1 MSRIVWTAGACVA
14 TAALAYWLGAR
25 GASAPA
31 SPAVAPAS
39 AATARVA
46 SPPARLDVAPS
57 GSGLTVDDVRAV
69 VREELAARDDAAA
82 PAAPEATEAEREA
95 AVTTAHTAIADGI
108 SDGVWDERDRVTL
121 GTQVAR
127 LGPDDAARAIAPL
140 FAAINAQQ
148 LELRGPPL

>member
-1 MSRIVWTAGACVA
+1 MSRIAWTAGACVA

-31 SPAVAPAS
+31 SPTVAQPP

-46 SPPARLDVAPS
+46 APPVRHEVAPA
-57 GSGLTVDDVRAV
+57 GGLTVDDVRAV
-69 VREELAARDDAAA
+69 VREELAARDDDAA
-82 PAAPEATEAEREA
+82 PAAAEATEAERET

-121 GTQVAR
+121 GIQVAR
-127 LGPDDAARAIAPL
+127 LGPDDAAKAIAPL
-140 FAAINAQQ
+140 FAAINAQRV
-148 LELRGPPL
+148 ELRGPPL